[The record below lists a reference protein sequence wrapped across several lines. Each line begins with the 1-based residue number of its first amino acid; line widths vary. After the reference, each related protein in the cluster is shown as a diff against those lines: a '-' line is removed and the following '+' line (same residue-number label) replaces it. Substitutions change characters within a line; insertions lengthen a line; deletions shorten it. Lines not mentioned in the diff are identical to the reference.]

1 MASLTDR
8 IIGAESGGNPYA
20 RNSRSS
26 AGGSGQ
32 FIDST
37 WLSMIQ
43 KYRPDLAAGKTKEQL
58 LTLKF
63 DPTLSKQMTDA
74 YASENQGFLKQRG
87 FEPNDGNS
95 YLAHFAG
102 PQGAASILSNPNG
115 SVENT
120 LTPGAIAANPF
131 LRGKTNAEVASW
143 AAKKAGSPSSAMATS
158 LRSRFAKPDDSA
170 VAPGQSTDTGANRKL
185 LSAMTQGYDVD
196 RIRRNK
202 ELADDGTKIAS
213 AYGNPIGAI
222 GGTIL
227 AGLGSYMGGDEAEK
241 KKAADEAA
249 ANTLMS
255 SSNPMETIKALVN
268 NPTYREA
275 GLEMLVKLQTQKP
288 TKIDQP
294 GSVQEYEYAKGQGY
308 KGTFQD
314 FEIEKKRAGATN
326 VSVDTGDKESD
337 KQMAKHFADNYQTIY
352 KGGIAA
358 RDTLG
363 NLDLAQSA
371 LESGVRTGFGAE
383 TEQGLRRLGASL
395 GIGDVDKVASGE
407 LLSAVQN
414 RMALQ
419 MRNPDSGM
427 GMPGAMSDADRE
439 FLKASQLGLDKTP
452 GGNKAMLTAA
462 RVLENRK
469 LEVARMA
476 DDYVEK
482 NGRLDP
488 GFNKLVRDYAEKNP
502 LFAVQTPQPTQPPA
516 GGFKILG
523 VK

>member
-20 RNSRSS
+20 RNPRSS
-26 AGGSGQ
+26 AGGAGQ
-32 FIDST
+32 FLDGT

-63 DPTLSKQMTDA
+63 DPVLSKQMTDA

-87 FEPNDGNS
+87 IDPNPSNT

-102 PQGAASILSNPNG
+102 PAGASALHANPSASAE
-115 SVENT
+115 SV
-120 LTPGAIAANPF
+120 LGPKVIAANPF
-131 LRGKTNAEVASW
+131 LKGKTAQDVIDWS
-143 AAKKAGSPSSAMATS
+143 AKKMGSSPSSAMATS
-158 LRSRFAKPDDSA
+158 LRSRFATS
-170 VAPGQSTDTGANRKL
+170 GSTPTQADTGANQKL

-241 KKAADEAA
+241 KKAADEAT

-255 SSNPMETIKALVN
+255 SANPMETIKALVN

-288 TKIDQP
+288 PKIDQP

-326 VSVDTGDKESD
+326 VSVDTGDKESA
-337 KQMAKHFADNYQTIY
+337 KQMARHFAENYQTIY
-352 KGGIAA
+352 KAGISA

-371 LESGVRTGFGAE
+371 LESGIRTGFGAE
-383 TEQGLRRLGASL
+383 IEQSLRKIGASL

-439 FLKASQLGLDKTP
+439 FLKASQLGLDKSP
-452 GGNKAMLTAA
+452 DGNKAMLTAA
-462 RVLENRK
+462 RALENRK
-469 LEVARMA
+469 LEVAKMA
-476 DDYVEK
+476 DEYLEK
-482 NGRLDP
+482 NGALDA
-488 GFNKLVRDYAEKNP
+488 GFNRLVRDYAEKNP
-502 LFAVQTPQPTQPPA
+502 LFAVQNPQPTQPPE

-523 VK
+523 VR